1 MRKRLLGV
9 LVGAVLLT
17 ALCMNVLA
25 AYTDSFSSNQ
35 PENTPILTEENN
47 SANSSNTVAVE
58 KETSTNIEKTLSA
71 SLFLDATC
79 DPIPVNEITQSTPTP
94 QPIGPQLF
102 VNGVSLQN
110 AETTTISDSTYVSIR
125 SIVEALD
132 PSAKVTWENGQLLA
146 TGKNFSITARPG
158 NPYMVVN
165 DRYLYVP
172 SGILSQDGSIMA
184 PIRTLGNALGASTN
198 WDVMTKDI
206 AVTTSGAPLVS
217 GNSHYNYD
225 DLYWLSRIITAE
237 SRNQPLK
244 GKIAVG
250 TVIMNRVESPK
261 FPNTIHDVIFSGI
274 QFSPVQNGSIYNAP
288 SEESIVAAKLVLD
301 GAREAGDSLFF
312 NRVGLN
318 SWASRSK
325 TYITTIADHS
335 FYR

>member
-25 AYTDSFSSNQ
+25 AYSDSFTNIQ
-35 PENTPILTEENN
+35 TEDTPVLTQENT
-47 SANSSNTVAVE
+47 S
-58 KETSTNIEKTLSA
+58 KDSTNAVSIKEEERQDIESEPSSTP
-71 SLFLDATC
+71 FTDATFK
-79 DPIPVNEITQSTPTP
+79 PITINEISETNPEP
-94 QPIGPQLF
+94 QLIGPQLR

-110 AETTTISDSTYVSIR
+110 TETTTLNDSTYISIR
-125 SIVEALD
+125 NLIEALD
-132 PSAKVTWENGQLLA
+132 PTTSVSWENGQLLA
-146 TGKNFSITARPG
+146 TGNNFYMTARPG
-158 NPYMVVN
+158 DLYMVVN

-172 SGILSQDGSIMA
+172 NGILSQDGSILA
-184 PIRTLGNALGASTN
+184 PIRTICNALGATTN

-206 AVTTSGAPLVS
+206 SVTTSGAPLVS

-261 FPNTIHDVIFSGI
+261 FPDTIHDVIFSGI

-288 SEESIVAAKLVLD
+288 SEESVIAAKLVLD

-325 TYITTIADHS
+325 TYITTIADHN